1 MSIIKENASIQ
12 ELRAILTKAV
22 NKEVDLDMNQFKAL
36 QLLISSH
43 FRDESLNLRKKDDYY
58 NKNNDL
64 ESMQI

>member
-1 MSIIKENASIQ
+1 MSIINENASIQ
-12 ELRAILTKAV
+12 ELRSILTKFV

-43 FRDESLNLRKKDDYY
+43 FREESLNLRTKADFY